1 MGRREKKKRKD
12 FRSLKYRIRFAAADE
27 MKNLRLKPNYQTRV
41 GQACAVRAPRA
52 VGVSRRTVCRSA
64 ATDEIVEKLK
74 GITLLE
80 AADLVKQIEETFGV
94 DASASAGVMV
104 AAPGAGDAGG
114 GAAAA
119 EEKTE
124 FDLVITE
131 ADASKK
137 IACIKVVRALTS
149 LGLKEAKDAV
159 TNLPHTLFE
168 GRSKEDCEDAI
179 KQLEEAGAKCEMK

>member
-1 MGRREKKKRKD
+1 
-12 FRSLKYRIRFAAADE
+12 
-27 MKNLRLKPNYQTRV
+27 MKSLRLRPTTNVRTAQV
-41 GQACAVRAPRA
+41 AAVRAPRVA
-52 VGVSRRTVCRSA
+52 TVRRSLACRSA
-64 ATDEIVEKLK
+64 VTDEIVEKLK

-168 GRSKEDCEDAI
+168 GRSKEDC
-179 KQLEEAGAKCEMK
+179 